1 MNSKIKINR
10 KRPLSQNPLL
20 HFSQED
26 NFLYSNPIFM
36 NNELWKRKYNLRKLH
51 EKWKRKE
58 KINFS
63 NIDIKFGSSKYN
75 IINKNIHKKN
85 ELYNTP
91 NILFS
96 PLMRKKSNNNRLFN
110 KINED
115 IAIRKYLRNSNE
127 EKNISIKCQYYNNNY
142 ILKEKKLKELID
154 EYLNQMRKEISK
166 KYEKEI
172 KLNYEISEEKYKN
185 YLLFKEMIL
194 NYQKLFGYLMQNRK
208 KIMKKCNSDTNLA
221 QIKEAKNASNDFIY
235 RELYIIE
242 NYIKNNKEIIGTQ
255 KEKEKESITK
265 SYFDVIT
272 KDEFLRDK
280 DINYQKYIINFVN
293 HDKLKNKNK
302 YINIQNMNLQNSP
315 KYEIS
320 SCSTKKAKHLKYI
333 ISFFH
338 PGTYHLFNKGE
349 DEYHAWSCCMNE
361 NKSSKGCSK
370 KTEKIP
376 VFNYDIII

>member
-1 MNSKIKINR
+1 MNSQIKINR

-36 NNELWKRKYNLRKLH
+36 NDELWKRKYNLRKLH

-63 NIDIKFGSSKYN
+63 NIELKFGSSKNN

-85 ELYNTP
+85 ELYNSS
-91 NILFS
+91 NIFFS
-96 PLMRKKSNNNRLFN
+96 PLNNKKSNPNKLFN

-127 EKNISIKCQYYNNNY
+127 EKKISIKCKYYNNNY
-142 ILKEKKLKELID
+142 IQKVNRLKELID
-154 EYLNQMRKEISK
+154 DYVNEMKKQIEK

-194 NYQKLFGYLMQNRK
+194 KYQELFEYLMQNRK
-208 KIMKKCNSDTNLA
+208 KIMKKCNSDANLA
-221 QIKEAKNASNDFIY
+221 QIKEAKNSYNDFIY
-235 RELYIIE
+235 KELYIIV
-242 NYIKNNKEIIGTQ
+242 NYIKNNKEIIDTQ
-255 KEKEKESITK
+255 NEKESIIK

-280 DINYQKYIINFVN
+280 DINYQKYILNFVN
-293 HDKLKNKNK
+293 KDKLKNTNK
-302 YINIQNMNLQNSP
+302 YIKIQNINLPNSP
-315 KYEIS
+315 KNKRS
-320 SCSTKKAKHLKYI
+320 SCSTKKIKHLEYI

-361 NKSSKGCSK
+361 NKFSKGCSK

>member
-1 MNSKIKINR
+1 MK
-10 KRPLSQNPLL
+10 
-20 HFSQED
+20 
-26 NFLYSNPIFM
+26 
-36 NNELWKRKYNLRKLH
+36 
-51 EKWKRKE
+51 
-58 KINFS
+58 
-63 NIDIKFGSSKYN
+63 
-75 IINKNIHKKN
+75 
-85 ELYNTP
+85 
-91 NILFS
+91 
-96 PLMRKKSNNNRLFN
+96 
-110 KINED
+110 
-115 IAIRKYLRNSNE
+115 
-127 EKNISIKCQYYNNNY
+127 
-142 ILKEKKLKELID
+142 
-154 EYLNQMRKEISK
+154 KEIEK

-235 RELYIIE
+235 RQLYIIE

-338 PGTYHLFNKGE
+338 PGTYHLLKVK
-349 DEYHAWSCCMNE
+349 MNIMH
-361 NKSSKGCSK
+361 GL
-370 KTEKIP
+370 
-376 VFNYDIII
+376 VV